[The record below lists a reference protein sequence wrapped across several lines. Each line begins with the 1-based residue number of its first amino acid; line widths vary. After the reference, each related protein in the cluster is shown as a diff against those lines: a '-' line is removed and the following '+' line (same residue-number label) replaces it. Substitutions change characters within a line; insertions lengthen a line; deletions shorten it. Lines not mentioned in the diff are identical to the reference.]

1 MITLTTSAY
10 EKDFRFTLN
19 KNNWFYKFKNPLIT
33 KKIVI
38 VNNIGSMEE
47 FSELKKE
54 FENDFEFYTSSEYVT
69 QINES
74 FNVLLSPEDISHYYS
89 IHHYTALLV
98 NNNNYCFHV
107 SPDCNIICENLS
119 IFFEKSILLF
129 NSDKNSIST
138 TLSWVS
144 PEMID
149 SVGKKEQS
157 EYDNLKHNSDFFCS
171 KNFSDQVYFYNVNRL
186 KKVDFTNTKFLHPF
200 PSYGINS
207 FEYRLTNYMIVNHM
221 YRGIFKNKSHYI
233 HKSF

>member
-1 MITLTTSAY
+1 MITLSTSAY
-10 EKDFRFTLN
+10 EKDFKFTLN
-19 KNNWFYKFKNPLIT
+19 KNNWFYKIQNPLIT

-38 VNNIGSMEE
+38 VNNIDSIDE
-47 FSELKKE
+47 FLILKKE
-54 FENDFEFYTSSEYVT
+54 FENDFEFYTSSDYITEIHNT
-69 QINES
+69 
-74 FNVLLSPEDISHYYS
+74 FNVLMSSTDTPYYYS

-98 NNNNYCFHV
+98 NNDNYCFHV
-107 SPDCNIICENLS
+107 SPDCKIICENLS
-119 IFFEKSILLF
+119 EFFEKSILLF

-138 TLSWVS
+138 TLSWVP
-144 PEMID
+144 PEMSDI
-149 SVGKKEQS
+149 VGKNEQS
-157 EYDNLKHNSDFFCS
+157 GYDNSKHNDDFFCS

-186 KKVDFTNTKFLHPF
+186 KKVDFTNTKSLHPF